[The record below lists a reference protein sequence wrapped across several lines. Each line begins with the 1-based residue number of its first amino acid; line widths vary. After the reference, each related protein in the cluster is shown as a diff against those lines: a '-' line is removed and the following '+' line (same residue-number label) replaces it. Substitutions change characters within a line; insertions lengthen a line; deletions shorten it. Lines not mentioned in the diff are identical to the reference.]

1 MTAPREHVLRKARQW
16 AAYADEDIRL
26 AQQALNMGEQCPN
39 RLAAYHAQQ
48 CAEKY
53 LKAYLVH
60 KEVDFPFTHNISLL
74 LELCEESGAW
84 AGTLRDAEALTR
96 YAVTTRYPGEE
107 PKSPWTKRSRPSP
120 SGFGSA
126 MRSERLSTTKESCC
140 SGAGRV
146 LPLR

>member
-84 AGTLRDAEALTR
+84 AETLHDAEALTR

-107 PKSPWTKRSRPSP
+107 AEVALDKAQQAVAIGLQVRDTIRKALP
-120 SGFGSA
+120 
-126 MRSERLSTTKESCC
+126 
-140 SGAGRV
+140 AGD
-146 LPLR
+146 

>member
-107 PKSPWTKRSRPSP
+107 AEVALDKAQQAVAI
-120 SGFGSA
+120 G
-126 MRSERLSTTKESCC
+126 L
-140 SGAGRV
+140 RV
-146 LPLR
+146 RDAVRKALDDEGVVL

>member
-26 AQQALNMGEQCPN
+26 AQQALNMGEHCPN

-107 PKSPWTKRSRPSP
+107 TEVALDKAQQAVAI
-120 SGFGSA
+120 G
-126 MRSERLSTTKESCC
+126 L
-140 SGAGRV
+140 RV
-146 LPLR
+146 RDAVRKALDDEGVVL